1 MLLRISLIFA
11 ILAGI
16 GALAVSQLKVHTKI
30 TELTNERDQLATDLN
45 QARVE
50 ADTAKNNERRA
61 KEAQEKAER
70 DLAETRA
77 NLDAM
82 TARANEQQRR
92 ADGLQAELNETILER
107 NRAQQQLSQ
116 WTVFGLSPQQIEQ
129 RLAQI
134 AELRKEKDGLAAEN
148 TTLARELR
156 VVKNRLALYEGDHQ
170 KVELPVGLKGKVT
183 AVDPEWNFVVLD
195 IGQTQGVLER
205 GEMMVHRDGKLVAKV
220 RIVRVEPDRSIAN
233 VLPGWKQADV
243 LEGDQVLY

>member
-30 TELTNERDQLATDLN
+30 TELTNDRDQLRTDLE

-92 ADGLQAELNETILER
+92 ADGLQAELNETIAAR
-107 NRAQQQLSQ
+107 NTAQQQLNQ
-116 WTVFGLSPQQIEQ
+116 WRVFGLSPQQIEQ
-129 RLAQI
+129 RLAEI
-134 AELRKEKDGLAAEN
+134 AELRKEKEGLVAEN
-148 TTLARELR
+148 TTLTRELR
-156 VVKNRLALYEGDHQ
+156 VVKNRLALYEGDNQ

-195 IGQTQGVLER
+195 IGEAQGVLER
-205 GEMMVHRDGKLVAKV
+205 GEMMVHRDGKLVGKV
-220 RIVRVEPDRSIAN
+220 RIVRVESNRSIAN

>member
-156 VVKNRLALYEGDHQ
+156 VVKNRLALYEGDNQ